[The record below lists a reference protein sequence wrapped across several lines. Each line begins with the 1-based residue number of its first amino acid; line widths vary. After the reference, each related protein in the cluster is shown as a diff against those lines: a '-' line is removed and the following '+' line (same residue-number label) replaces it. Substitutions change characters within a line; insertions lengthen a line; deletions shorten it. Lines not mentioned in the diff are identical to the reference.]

1 MKKDKLPP
9 TPWPRAGE
17 HQPFYSRVEPPV
29 GLHGRDRLIMVSEKV
44 LQQILQQILDKL
56 IRIDATT
63 SRAQAPDT
71 STGDFVQARDAARQ
85 LRCTTEW
92 LSKRAKA
99 GQLTKYKEGR
109 KVFYSRSELIKLIGQ
124 SGTKGPG
131 G

>member
-1 MKKDKLPP
+1 MVP
-9 TPWPRAGE
+9 E
-17 HQPFYSRVEPPV
+17 NF
-29 GLHGRDRLIMVSEKV
+29 LI
-44 LQQILQQILDKL
+44 QILDFMK
-56 IRIDATT
+56 RIEAMI

-71 STGDFVQARDAARQ
+71 TTGDFVQARDAARQ

-124 SGTKGPG
+124 GGTKGFKKVS
-131 G
+131 